1 VSAAPPLAV
10 AVVGCG
16 DVARTVHLPVLRALP
31 GVRVA
36 ALADP
41 DAARRSTAH
50 ALVPAARAHDSLEAL
65 LADVDVDAVVV
76 AAPTAAHADLAIAV
90 LDGGKHLYLEKP
102 IATTLHDARRV
113 LDAWRRARRV
123 GMTGFN
129 YRANPLL
136 EAAHA
141 RLGAG
146 AIGRIVAIR
155 TVFSTYAPDGRH
167 PGAWRRARAS
177 GGGALLDLASHHVD
191 LVRWLSGEEIVR
203 VSAHVRSHRAED
215 DTATL
220 LLELSGGS
228 TADVLVS
235 LTSSEDDR
243 VEIYGD
249 AGRLVVDRYRSHSV
263 RVEPL
268 QAGAS
273 PIARVTRLASSVRAL
288 PYALAKRRS
297 VAHEPSFS
305 RALRTFVE
313 CARDGRR
320 ARPDLADGAA
330 SLAVILA
337 AEEAAHTGAAVD
349 VAAFSPTGS
358 QPSDAL
364 S

>member
-1 VSAAPPLAV
+1 MSTASPLAV

-16 DVARTVHLPVLRALP
+16 DIARTVHLPVLRALP
-31 GVRVA
+31 GVRVT

-41 DAARRSTAH
+41 DAARRSAAH
-50 ALVPAARAHDSLEAL
+50 ALVPDARAYDSAEAL
-65 LADVDVDAVVV
+65 LGDGEADAVVV
-76 AAPTAAHADLAIAV
+76 AAPTAAHADLAVSV

-113 LDAWRRARRV
+113 LDAWHRARRV

-129 YRANPLL
+129 YRANPLI
-136 EAAHA
+136 EAAYAHL
-141 RLGAG
+141 RTG
-146 AIGRIVAIR
+146 AIGRIVAFR
-155 TVFSTYAPDGRH
+155 TVFSTYAPDDRR
-167 PGAWRRARAS
+167 PDAWRRTRAS

-191 LVRWLSGEEIVR
+191 LVRWLSGEEIGR

-235 LTSSEDDR
+235 LTSGADDR
-243 VEIYGD
+243 IEIYGD
-249 AGRLVVDRYRSHSV
+249 SGRLVVDRYRSHSV
-263 RVEPL
+263 RVVPL
-268 QAGAS
+268 HAGAS
-273 PIARVTRLASSVRAL
+273 PLERVTRLASSVRAL

-297 VAHEPSFS
+297 VAHEPSFA
-305 RALRTFVE
+305 RALRSFAE
-313 CARDGRR
+313 CARDGRQSH
-320 ARPDLADGAA
+320 PDLADGAA

-337 AEEAAHTGAAVD
+337 AEDAARTGAAVD
-349 VAAFSPTGS
+349 VAAFSPRGS

>member
-1 VSAAPPLAV
+1 VSAATSLAL

-16 DVARTVHLPVLRALP
+16 EIARTVHLPVLRTLP
-31 GVRVA
+31 GVRVT

-41 DAARRSTAH
+41 DAARRSA
-50 ALVPAARAHDSLEAL
+50 ALALAPGARMFESAEAL
-65 LADVDVDAVVV
+65 LGDADVDAVVV
-76 AAPTAAHADLAIAV
+76 AAPTAAHADLAVSV
-90 LDGGKHLYLEKP
+90 LDRGKHLYLEKP
-102 IATTLHDARRV
+102 IATTLADARRV

-136 EAAHA
+136 ESA
-141 RLGAG
+141 RLHLRAG
-146 AIGRIVAIR
+146 AIGRLVAFR
-155 TVFSTYAPDGRH
+155 TVFSTFAPDDRR
-167 PGAWRRARAS
+167 PDAWRRMRAS

-220 LLELSGGS
+220 RLELAGGS
-228 TADVLVS
+228 TADVLVTLAS
-235 LTSSEDDR
+235 AEDDR

-249 AGRLVVDRYRSHSV
+249 GGRLVVDRYRAHSV
-263 RVEPL
+263 RPEPIR
-268 QAGAS
+268 AGAS
-273 PIARVTRLASSVRAL
+273 PLARVLGLVADARAL

-297 VAHEPSFS
+297 VAHEPSFA
-305 RALRTFVE
+305 RALRRFVDA
-313 CARDGRR
+313 ARDGRQTP
-320 ARPDLADGAA
+320 PDLADGAA

-337 AEEAAHTGAAVD
+337 AEVAARGCVSVD
-349 VAAFSPTGS
+349 VASLSPIGS

>member
-1 VSAAPPLAV
+1 VSAASTLAI

-16 DVARTVHLPVLRALP
+16 DVARTVHLPVLRAIP
-31 GVRVA
+31 GVRIA

-41 DAARRSTAH
+41 DPARRSTAH
-50 ALVPAARAHDSLEAL
+50 AVVPDARVYDSAEAL
-65 LADVDVDAVVV
+65 LRDGGADAVVV
-76 AAPTAAHADLAIAV
+76 AAPTAAHADLAVSV
-90 LDGGKHLYLEKP
+90 LGSSKHLYLEKP
-102 IATTLHDARRV
+102 IATTLPDARRV
-113 LDAWRRARRV
+113 LDAWHRAGRV

-129 YRANPLL
+129 YRANPLI

-141 RLGAG
+141 HLRAG
-146 AIGRIVAIR
+146 AIGRIVALR
-155 TVFSTYAPDGRH
+155 TVFSTYAPDDRR
-167 PGAWRRARAS
+167 PDAWRRTRAS

-235 LTSSEDDR
+235 LTSGEDDR

-249 AGRLVVDRYRSHSV
+249 AGRLVVDRYRSHSA

-268 QAGAS
+268 RAGAS
-273 PIARVTRLASSVRAL
+273 PLARATRLASSVRAL

-297 VAHEPSFS
+297 VAHEPSFAG
-305 RALRTFVE
+305 ALRTFVE
-313 CARDGRR
+313 CVRDGRQ

-330 SLAVILA
+330 SLAVVLA
-337 AEEAAHTGAAVD
+337 AVDAARTGAAVA
-349 VAAFSPTGS
+349 VASFSPTAS
-358 QPSDAL
+358 QPIDAR

>member
-1 VSAAPPLAV
+1 MSTTSPLAV

-16 DVARTVHLPVLRALP
+16 DIARTVHLPVLRALS
-31 GVRVA
+31 GVRIT

-41 DAARRSTAH
+41 DAARRAAAH
-50 ALVPAARAHDSLEAL
+50 ALVPDARVYDSAEAL
-65 LADVDVDAVVV
+65 LGDGEVDAVVV
-76 AAPTAAHADLAIAV
+76 AAPTSAHAALAISV
-90 LDGGKHLYLEKP
+90 LHAGKHLYLEKP
-102 IATTLHDARRV
+102 IATTVHDARRV
-113 LDAWRRARRV
+113 LDAWHRARRV

-141 RLGAG
+141 HLRAG
-146 AIGRIVAIR
+146 AIGRIVAFR
-155 TVFSTYAPDGRH
+155 TVFSTNAPDQR
-167 PGAWRRARAS
+167 PDAWRRTRAS

-191 LVRWLSGEEIVR
+191 LIRWLSGEEIAR

-235 LTSSEDDR
+235 LTSGEDDR
-243 VEIYGD
+243 IEIYGD
-249 AGRLVVDRYRSHSV
+249 GGRLVVDRYRSHSV
-263 RVEPL
+263 RVESL
-268 QAGAS
+268 RAGAS
-273 PIARVTRLASSVRAL
+273 PLERVTRLASSVRAL

-297 VAHEPSFS
+297 VAHEPSFA
-305 RALRTFVE
+305 RALRTFVD
-313 CARDGRR
+313 CARDGRPSH
-320 ARPDLADGAA
+320 PDLADGAA

-337 AEEAAHTGAAVD
+337 AEDAARTAAAVD